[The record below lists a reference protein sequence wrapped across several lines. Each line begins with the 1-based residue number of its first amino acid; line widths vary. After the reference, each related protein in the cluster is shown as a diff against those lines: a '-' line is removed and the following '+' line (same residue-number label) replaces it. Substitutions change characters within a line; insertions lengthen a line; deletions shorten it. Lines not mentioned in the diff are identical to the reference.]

1 MQANTVVLKLVDILV
16 HVFCTINEWN
26 HAKAYR

>member
-1 MQANTVVLKLVDILV
+1 MQANTVLLKLFDIVV

-26 HAKAYR
+26 HAKVYR